1 MRKERNYCD
10 CKGRG
15 RGLRGRGLLEGDIL
29 ARDYDVPNIALQEET
44 LHYEV
49 IS

>member
-1 MRKERNYCD
+1 MRKEHNYCD
-10 CKGRG
+10 CKG
-15 RGLRGRGLLEGDIL
+15 RGRGLLEGDIL

-49 IS
+49 IN

>member
-1 MRKERNYCD
+1 MRKERIIVTV
-10 CKGRG
+10 RG
-15 RGLRGRGLLEGDIL
+15 GGRGLLEGDIL

-49 IS
+49 IN